1 MIKLKDILLEKFEID
16 VEIGDTILRGKFK
29 NKPVIVK
36 DFGVDDKGQ
45 PTINGKKMLSF
56 RIKKLMPKYKDVKMT
71 EAGCK
76 LMDILAEGV
85 YDPGIFKAVFTAG
98 GPGSGKSYAASTL
111 FGMPEKM
118 PFVSAQGL
126 KGVNTDK
133 AFEVLLKKAGLGT
146 DIQSMGPDKYAQ
158 AMKIRKK
165 AKSVMVAAM
174 KNYIDGKLGMIIDG
188 TGHNAGK
195 INKKKKS
202 LEKLGY
208 DTFMVF
214 VNTSLKVALDR
225 NAKRERKVPEDI
237 VKEYWN
243 DCQQNLGK
251 FQSMFGA
258 SNMLIVDNSK
268 YQAFAKEVTKAA
280 NKFVSKPVQNPV
292 AKAWIKKELE
302 LRKYK

>member
-1 MIKLKDILLEKFEID
+1 MIKLVDIL
-16 VEIGDTILRGKFK
+16 
-29 NKPVIVK
+29 N
-36 DFGVDDKGQ
+36 
-45 PTINGKKMLSF
+45 
-56 RIKKLMPKYKDVKMT
+56 
-71 EAGCK
+71 
-76 LMDILAEGV
+76 EGV

-98 GPGSGKSYAASTL
+98 GPGSGKSYTASTL
-111 FGMPEKM
+111 FGMPEKI
-118 PFVSAQGL
+118 PTVSAQGL

-133 AFEVLLKKAGLGT
+133 VFETLLKKAGLGT
-146 DIQSMGPDKYAQ
+146 DIQAMGPDKFAQ
-158 AMKIRKK
+158 AMEIRKK
-165 AKSVMVAAM
+165 AKSVMGAAM
-174 KNYIDGKLGMIIDG
+174 KNYINGKLGMLIDG
-188 TGHNAGK
+188 TGHNANK
-195 INKKKKS
+195 IANKKRG

-208 DTFMVF
+208 DCFMVF

-225 NAKRERKVPEDI
+225 NRERKVPEDI

-280 NKFVSKPVQNPV
+280 NKFVSKPIQNPV